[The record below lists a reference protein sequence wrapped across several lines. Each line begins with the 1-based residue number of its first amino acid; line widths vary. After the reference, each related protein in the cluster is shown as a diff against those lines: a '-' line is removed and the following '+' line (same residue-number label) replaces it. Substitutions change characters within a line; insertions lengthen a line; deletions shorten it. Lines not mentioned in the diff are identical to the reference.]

1 MEGWSNIVQ
10 KDIEDLEIPDKILLR
25 KILSTAGNPCTV
37 FMQLE
42 MGIIPVKYVIIKK
55 RMIFLHYILNESID
69 CMIRQVFTALKE
81 DSRKGDFIFMSNN
94 DRIELEINKTDEK
107 IAEITKYC
115 WKKYVKERV
124 KSSALTN
131 LCIENSKKEK
141 TQNIWFDKLE
151 MSKYL
156 QENKRT
162 SLSKVIFSVRSKT
175 LDVKEWFPWK
185 YDTVNCVACGNYPE
199 TIDHF

>member
-94 DRIELEINKTDEK
+94 DRIELEIEK
-107 IAEITKYC
+107 
-115 WKKYVKERV
+115 
-124 KSSALTN
+124 N
-131 LCIENSKKEK
+131 
-141 TQNIWFDKLE
+141 
-151 MSKYL
+151 
-156 QENKRT
+156 
-162 SLSKVIFSVRSKT
+162 
-175 LDVKEWFPWK
+175 
-185 YDTVNCVACGNYPE
+185 
-199 TIDHF
+199 